1 MLVQLVLVTSL
12 LNVSVASVLNVSVAS
27 LLNVLVQVVCI
38 RSFSAEG
45 ISPTSMY

>member
-1 MLVQLVLVTSL
+1 MLVQLVLVASL
-12 LNVSVASVLNVSVAS
+12 LNVSVASVFNVSVAS

-45 ISPTSMY
+45 C